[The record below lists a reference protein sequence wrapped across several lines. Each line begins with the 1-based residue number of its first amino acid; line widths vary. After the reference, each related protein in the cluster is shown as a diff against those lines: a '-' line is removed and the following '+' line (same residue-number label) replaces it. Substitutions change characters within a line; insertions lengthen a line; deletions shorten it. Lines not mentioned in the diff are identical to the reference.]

1 MDEKNFKLDIVA
13 PDRILYKGRVQS
25 FSAPGELGAFQVL
38 YNHAPLIS
46 SLVPGEIKFTDE
58 QGDTAYYAVSGGFVE
73 VRDNRV
79 LALVDAA
86 EKAEDI
92 DVERAKKSRERALER
107 IKSRKTDIDFER
119 AGKSLERANNRLRVA
134 QRLRENAVIS

>member
-13 PDRILYKGRVQS
+13 PDRILYKGRVNS
-25 FSAPGELGAFQVL
+25 FSAPGEVGAFQVL
-38 YNHAPLIS
+38 HNHAPLIS
-46 SLVPGEIKFTDE
+46 SLVPGEMKFTDE

-86 EKAEDI
+86 EKAGDI

-107 IKSRKTDIDFER
+107 IKSRKTEIDFER
-119 AGKSLERANNRLRVA
+119 ARRSIERANNRLRVA
-134 QRLRENAVIS
+134 QRVHEDAVIS